1 MRETVSSTGVARL
14 GAARTVDG
22 MSMLTEDE
30 IATALAGLPG
40 WSADAEA
47 ITKTYEFADFRA
59 ALDFMNRAAG
69 PVEEADHHPEW
80 TNVYNRVEV
89 RLSSHDV
96 GGVTD
101 RDTKLATVL
110 ERVAAAI

>member
-1 MRETVSSTGVARL
+1 MSTYTDDEVA
-14 GAARTVDG
+14 AA
-22 MSMLTEDE
+22 LED
-30 IATALAGLPG
+30 LPG
-40 WSADAEA
+40 WSADGEA

-69 PVEEADHHPEW
+69 PIEEMDHHPEW
-80 TNVYNRVEV
+80 SNVYNKVEV

-101 RDTKLATVL
+101 RDTRLATVL
-110 ERVAAAI
+110 ERVADASS

>member
-1 MRETVSSTGVARL
+1 MST
-14 GAARTVDG
+14 
-22 MSMLTEDE
+22 LTEDE
-30 IATALAGLPG
+30 IAAALERLPG
-40 WSADAEA
+40 WSADGDA
-47 ITKTYEFADFRA
+47 ITKSYEFADFRA
-59 ALDFMNRAAG
+59 ALDFMNRGAG
-69 PVEEADHHPEW
+69 PIEEADHHPEW

-96 GGVTD
+96 GGVTE

>member
-1 MRETVSSTGVARL
+1 MSTF
-14 GAARTVDG
+14 TD
-22 MSMLTEDE
+22 DE
-30 IATALAGLPG
+30 ITAALEDLPG
-40 WSADAEA
+40 WSADGDA

-69 PVEEADHHPEW
+69 PIEEMDHHPEW

-96 GGVTD
+96 GGVTN
-101 RDTKLATVL
+101 RDTRLATVL
-110 ERVAAAI
+110 ERVADAT

>member
-1 MRETVSSTGVARL
+1 MTLRWTGPGRSLADVSIFDDRQVAEAL
-14 GAARTVDG
+14 GGLDG
-22 MSMLTEDE
+22 WKHD
-30 IATALAGLPG
+30 G
-40 WSADAEA
+40 DA

-69 PVEEADHHPEW
+69 PIEEADHHPEW
-80 TNVYNRVEV
+80 TNVYNRVAV

-101 RDTKLATVL
+101 RDIRLATVL
-110 ERVAAAI
+110 ERVADAT